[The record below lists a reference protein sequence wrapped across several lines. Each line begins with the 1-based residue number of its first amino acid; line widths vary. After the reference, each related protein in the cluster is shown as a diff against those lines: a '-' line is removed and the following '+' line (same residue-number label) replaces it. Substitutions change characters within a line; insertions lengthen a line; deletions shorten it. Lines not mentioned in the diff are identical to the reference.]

1 VRIRLLG
8 EVGVVTDQGRP
19 ADVGPAK
26 CRAVLAALALS
37 AGTAVPEW
45 RLAEL
50 VWGEAPPRTAA
61 RTLQSY
67 VVRLRKGLGG
77 DAIVRVGAAYRLDV
91 PAESVDVLRFQRR
104 IEAGDTEAALAE
116 WTGLPLAGLVAPGLA
131 AIADGLVERWLVAVE
146 TDMERRVEADAA
158 AAIGPLTELT
168 ARYPARE
175 GLWALLMTALYRA
188 GRQAD
193 ALTAYR
199 SVRRYLVE
207 DLGVEPGPRLRDL
220 QARIL
225 GQDDRL
231 APAGDGRG
239 GNLPR
244 RLGRLI
250 GREKDLQVVADAL
263 ATFPVVTLVGPGG
276 IGKTRLAL
284 AVAAR
289 ARAGDTGACDAAWLV
304 DLAEIASAGDVPR
317 AVAGTLGVKEGPA
330 PAIVAALRPR
340 RMLLLLDNCEHVVD
354 GAAELAQAIAE
365 GCPQVRILATSRQH
379 LGLGRGFERLITVAP
394 LDPAG
399 SGAELFNERA
409 GAVSAAFDAQAWR
422 QAVVE
427 ICRHLDGVPL
437 AIELAAARITSLT
450 PADIAGRLDDQLR
463 LLARGRRAGA
473 ERHRTLRAAV
483 QWSYDLLSPPA
494 QRLFQRLSVFVGP
507 FDVATAEAVAADA
520 DIPAAEVGDLLSD
533 LAERSM
539 LAVEAGT
546 FSGRFRLPETMR
558 QFAAA
563 ELASAGDTGQVA
575 GRHAR
580 WCLGQA
586 IRIQRLLA
594 GPDEIEGAARLDEL
608 WPNYRAAFEWACTV
622 GDRHLA
628 YALVRPVVVEIV
640 RRGRTEIGDWV
651 ERILAMTPPD
661 ETELIVFGL
670 SWAAQRYKLGQDP
683 GGYERLAGRYGEP
696 DHPLA
701 HHAQAAVY
709 QDFAGLARWAPPAI
723 AWLRQRGEDDLAE
736 QFEIDVGAA
745 LLFSEQVQRGDAR
758 VAALAARYREH
769 GPPTLLHLSLMLLGY
784 SSSLQG
790 RPDRADRLFAEAAG
804 VQVPER
810 TQSPG
815 RSIEAR
821 TAFGRGQR
829 SRAFRILS
837 SYIDELI
844 GTGNMQAICV
854 TCVEFVN
861 MMVQAGRLQDAALML
876 GHLDKTAPYWA
887 PQVAEA
893 RSAIAAAGLAPDQ
906 EQGGLD
912 DHQALEYMRR
922 ILDQLAAEG

>member
-1 VRIRLLG
+1 MRIRLLG

-50 VWGEAPPRTAA
+50 VWGEDPPRTAA

-67 VVRLRKGLGG
+67 VVRLRKGLGR

-91 PAESVDVLRFQRR
+91 PADSVDVLRFQRR
-104 IEAGDTEAALAE
+104 IDAGEVEAALAE

-146 TDMERRVEADAA
+146 TDMEHRVEADAT

-199 SVRRYLVE
+199 AVRHHLVE

-225 GQDDRL
+225 DQDDRL

-250 GREKDLQVVADAL
+250 GREKDLEVVADAL
-263 ATFPVVTLVGPGG
+263 AAFPVVTLVGPGG

-284 AVAAR
+284 AAAR
-289 ARAGDTGACDAAWLV
+289 HAEADAAWLV

-340 RMLLLLDNCEHVVD
+340 RMLLVLDNCEHVVD

-379 LGLGRGFERLITVAP
+379 LGLSHGFERLIPVGP

-399 SGAELFNERA
+399 AGAELFDERA
-409 GAVSAAFDAQAWR
+409 GAVSPAFDAQAWR
-422 QAVVE
+422 RAVVE
-427 ICRHLDGVPL
+427 ICRQLDGVPL
-437 AIELAAARITSLT
+437 AIELAAARTTSLT
-450 PADIAGRLDDQLR
+450 PADIAGRLDDHLR

-494 QRLFQRLSVFVGP
+494 RRLFQRLSVFVGP
-507 FDVATAEAVAADA
+507 FDLATAETVAADEA
-520 DIPAAEVGDLLSD
+520 IPAAEVEGLLSD

-539 LAVEAGT
+539 LAVEPGP
-546 FSGRFRLPETMR
+546 FSGRFRLLETMR
-558 QFAAA
+558 QFAAGQLT
-563 ELASAGDTGQVA
+563 ESGDAGQMA

-586 IRIQRLLA
+586 TRIQRLLA

-608 WPNYRAAFEWACTV
+608 WPNYRAAFEWACAA

-640 RRGRTEIGDWV
+640 RRGRTEIGNWV

-661 ETELIVFGL
+661 EAELILFGL

-701 HHAQAAVY
+701 HHARAAVY

-723 AWLRQRGEDDLAE
+723 AWLRQRDEGDLAE
-736 QFEIDVGAA
+736 QFEIDVAAA
-745 LLFSEQVQRGDAR
+745 LLFSGQVQQGDAA
-758 VAALAARYREH
+758 VAALVDRYREH

-784 SSSLQG
+784 SASVQR
-790 RPDRADRLFAEAAG
+790 RPDRADRLFTEAAA

-854 TCVEFVN
+854 TCVEFIN

-876 GHLDKTAPYWA
+876 RHLDKTAPYWA

-893 RSAIAAAGLAPDQ
+893 RSAIAAARLAPDQ

-922 ILDQLAAEG
+922 LLNQLAGDRSQA